1 MSTLRFSKR
10 MEDITFS
17 KSQATIRRVRELR
30 RQGVE
35 VIDFGTRADTPK
47 DVKAAAMR
55 QLETTVASLY
65 TDARGLAELRLAIAK
80 KLAAENGIAAD
91 PETEIIAS
99 IGGKQGIQAALL
111 ALVDSGDEVLIEDPG
126 WLSFE
131 PMVRI
136 AGATPVPI
144 ALIED
149 NGFNFTIDD
158 LHDKITPRT
167 RLIILCNPHN
177 PTGRVLDRAALE
189 AIARVAREHDIY
201 VLMDEAY
208 ERFMYDGRGHVS
220 MAALDGMW
228 SRTITVQTTSKIYNM
243 FGWRVGWIAARAELI
258 EKFLTINSHSITCP
272 TSFAQAGAAAALGAD
287 IGQGDLPIATIVQ
300 NYERQRNALVAGLR
314 AIPGITCEM
323 PSGAYFVFPNIRRF
337 GLSSREISL
346 HLLENAGVATLPG
359 SDFGNQGE
367 GHLRL
372 VFNAPVA
379 EIERGLEKMA
389 TALRGI

>member
-1 MSTLRFSKR
+1 MSTLRFAKR

-17 KSQATIRRVRELR
+17 RSQATIRRVRELR

-47 DVKAAAMR
+47 DVKAAAIR

-99 IGGKQGIQAALL
+99 IGGKQGVQAALL

-167 RLIILCNPHN
+167 RLIMLCNPHN

-258 EKFLTINSHSITCP
+258 KKFLTINSHSITCP

-323 PSGAYFVFPNIRRF
+323 PSGAYFVFPNIRSF

-379 EIERGLEKMA
+379 EIERGLEKIA